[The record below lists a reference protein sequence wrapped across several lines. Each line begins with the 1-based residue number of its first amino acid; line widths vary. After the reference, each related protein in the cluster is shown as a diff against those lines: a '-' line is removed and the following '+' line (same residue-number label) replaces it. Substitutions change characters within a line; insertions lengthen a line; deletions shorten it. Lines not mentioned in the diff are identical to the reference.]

1 MDIDRNHKFSI
12 TDATEDMKMLAD
24 YLLELGQR
32 MDNNQS
38 NVLEIER
45 VIENQEFAR
54 LAKNIAGFIERANST
69 LAVYH
74 RYKAEQYE
82 AKAIGQGK

>member
-1 MDIDRNHKFSI
+1 MEHNHKFI
-12 TDATEDMKMLAD
+12 INDATEDMKMLAD

-32 MDNNQS
+32 MDNNQG

-45 VIENQEFAR
+45 VMENQEFAR
-54 LAKNIAGFIERANST
+54 LAKNINGFIERANAT
-69 LAVYH
+69 LATYH

-82 AKAIGQGK
+82 AKVAKVEGN

>member
-1 MDIDRNHKFSI
+1 MNTDPFKFSI
-12 TDATEDMKMLAD
+12 ADAQEDMKQLAD

-32 MDNNQS
+32 IDNNQG

-45 VIENQEFAR
+45 VMENQEFAR
-54 LAKNIAGFIERANST
+54 LAKNINGFIERANAT
-69 LAVYH
+69 LATYH

-82 AKAIGQGK
+82 AKVTGEVK